1 MFSRKQLQIL
11 AFPNTEYDALI
22 CDGSIRSGKTSV
34 MAPAFVLWAMR
45 DFDRHN
51 FALCSKTVQTCIKNV
66 VKPLMAMTYMQKRF
80 QMKFNRMYGELVI
93 SDGKHTNT
101 FYIYGGKDESS
112 YQLIQGIT
120 LAGVFLDEV
129 ALMPK
134 SFVEQALARCSVDG
148 SKFWFS
154 CNPEGQLHWFNQ
166 EWVKQ
171 PEKHN
176 ALRLHFTMDDN
187 PSLTPAVRKRYET
200 MYSGVF
206 YDRYIRGLWVAAEGL
221 IYDMFTEGHVVDDIE
236 TEGHYF
242 VSADY
247 GIQNATV
254 FLLWQKE
261 KGTQNWVCLKEWYY
275 SGRESKK
282 QKTVTELVDG
292 LEELLKI
299 GGEKI
304 TPKNVIV
311 DPSAAALIVEMRKR
325 GYKVRNA
332 DNDVLN
338 GIADVG
344 TMLNANRLKIHKQC
358 TATINEFGVYC
369 WDEKSAQRGEDK
381 PVKENDH
388 CMDAVRYFVKTMKLA
403 KREELS
409 NPGSLLYL

>member
-11 AFPNTEYDALI
+11 AFPNTGYDALI

-45 DFDRHN
+45 DFDKCN
-51 FALCSKTVQTCIKNV
+51 FAICSKTVQTCIKNV

-80 QMKFNRMYGELVI
+80 RMKFNRMYGELVI
-93 SDGKHTNT
+93 SNGKHTNT

-134 SFVEQALARCSVDG
+134 SFVEQALGRCSVDG

-166 EWVKQ
+166 EWVQQ

-187 PSLTPAVRKRYET
+187 PSLSDAVRQRYET

-221 IYDMFTEGHVVDDIE
+221 IYDMFDSNIHVVDEID
-236 TEGHYF
+236 TEGEYY
-242 VSADY
+242 VSSDY

-254 FLLWQKE
+254 FLLWRKE
-261 KGTQNWVCLKEWYY
+261 AGTSNWVCLKEWYY
-275 SGRESKK
+275 SGREEKK
-282 QKTVTELVDG
+282 QKTVSQLVDG
-292 LEELLKI
+292 LEYMLDDIKA
-299 GGEKI
+299 
-304 TPKNVIV
+304 KNIIV
-311 DPSAAALIVEMRKR
+311 DPSASALIVEMRKR
-325 GYKVRNA
+325 GHKVRSA
-332 DNDVLN
+332 DNEVLN

-344 TMLNANRLKIHKQC
+344 SLLNENRLYIHRSCKN
-358 TATINEFGVYC
+358 TINEFGVYC
-369 WDEKSAQRGEDK
+369 WDEKAAQKGEDK

-388 CMDAVRYFVKTMKLA
+388 CMDAVRYFVRTMKLA
-403 KREELS
+403 RRKEQAKHDD
-409 NPGSLLYL
+409 LLFL

>member
-134 SFVEQALARCSVDG
+134 SFVEQALARCSVDR

-166 EWVKQ
+166 EWVTQ

-187 PSLTPAVRKRYET
+187 PSLTDAVRKRYET

-221 IYDMFTEGHVVDDIE
+221 IYDMFTEAHVIDEIE
-236 TEGHYF
+236 TEGDYY
-242 VSADY
+242 VSSDY

-254 FLLWQKE
+254 FLLWRKE
-261 KGTQNWVCLKEWYY
+261 KDTSNWVCLKEWYY
-275 SGRESKK
+275 SGREEKK
-282 QKTVTELVDG
+282 QKTVSQLVDG
-292 LEELLKI
+292 LNDML
-299 GGEKI
+299 GEAK
-304 TPKNVIV
+304 PKNIIV
-311 DPSAAALIVEMRKR
+311 DPSASALIVEMRKR
-325 GYKVRNA
+325 GHKVRTA
-332 DNDVLN
+332 DNEVLN

-344 TMLNANRLKIHKQC
+344 SLLNENRLYIHRSCKN
-358 TATINEFGVYC
+358 TINEFGVYC
-369 WDEKSAQRGEDK
+369 WDEKAAQKGEDK

-403 KREELS
+403 RRKEQPKPSEL
-409 NPGSLLYL
+409 LFL